1 MLNKSQIKLIDSIC
15 KKYKVDFMIVFGSY
29 AKNTQKPNSDI
40 DLAYFSRYNINYQ
53 DLFEELVDNFEG
65 KNIDLIKI
73 SIEKPIRLRQTIF
86 REGILIYFSDKH
98 IYNEVKLD
106 TYMEFI
112 DFSQYDKIKD
122 KYLDEPL
129 HILKK
134 KNLKTELTI

>member
-1 MLNKSQIKLIDSIC
+1 MLNKSQIKLIKDIC

-29 AKNTQKPNSDI
+29 AKNTQKSNSDI
-40 DLAYFSRYNINYQ
+40 DLAYFSRYDLNYQ

-86 REGILIYFSDKH
+86 REGILIYFLDKH

-112 DFSQYDKIKD
+112 DFSQYDYVKSKF
-122 KYLDEPL
+122 
-129 HILKK
+129 IL
-134 KNLKTELTI
+134 EQIS